1 MQFFSKIGSDLLFRC
16 NLRFKPWYA
25 AIFSVQLQIYIIR
38 AKLRNIRSSFFQGM
52 LKSSFCGWLFGRS
65 PSGRAFRCKSS
76 LCCGLSPAIPNVGER
91 DFTVLRLNLGA
102 RAVPSRRPFP
112 TIPWGCMAEAGHR
125 GGRTN
130 GTHPSVPP
138 ERVPRR
144 LSGSR
149 NLTVL
154 PYTSP
159 ARISLPWETGV
170 PGSPEGFFFPRT
182 RQVTYH
188 WLE

>member
-1 MQFFSKIGSDLLFRC
+1 
-16 NLRFKPWYA
+16 
-25 AIFSVQLQIYIIR
+25 
-38 AKLRNIRSSFFQGM
+38 M
-52 LKSSFCGWLFGRS
+52 LKSSFCGRLFGRS

-76 LCCGLSPAIPNVGER
+76 LCCGLFPAIPNVGER
-91 DFTVLRLNLGA
+91 DFTFLRLHLGA

-112 TIPWGCMAEAGHR
+112 TIPAGCMAKAGHR

-130 GTHPSVPP
+130 GTRPSVPP

-149 NLTVL
+149 KLTVL

-170 PGSPEGFFFPRT
+170 PGSPEGFFFLHPASNLPLTEMTDRAFFP
-182 RQVTYH
+182 
-188 WLE
+188 